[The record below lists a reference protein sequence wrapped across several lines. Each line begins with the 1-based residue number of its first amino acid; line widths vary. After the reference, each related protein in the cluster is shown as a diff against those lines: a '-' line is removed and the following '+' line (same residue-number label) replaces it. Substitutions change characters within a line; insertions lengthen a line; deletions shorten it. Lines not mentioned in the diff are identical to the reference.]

1 MYQIAT
7 VAPVYSHATGGC
19 SMGTVT
25 DRCGRVGDVGGLFV
39 VDSSVF
45 PAVPSV
51 NPMVPTVQLAETIT
65 DRWLAE
71 GLVAN

>member
-1 MYQIAT
+1 
-7 VAPVYSHATGGC
+7 
-19 SMGTVT
+19 MGAVT
-25 DRCGRVGDVGGLFV
+25 DRCGRVNDVAGLFV

-65 DRWLAE
+65 NRWLAE